1 MRHGRGRPDLRL
13 GTPSHVLAGRL
24 ERVLDA
30 SAQGC
35 ACAVG
40 RPGAGRADL
49 QDHVASPAVTDDVHD
64 DPRRMVRVDGDL
76 RWQEL
81 HSDAVARVVMVP
93 EVVEPN
99 LRSDRGET
107 APRRR
112 SASAPSPGSSHRSG
126 PKLNPL
132 DGKRTPASRTAA
144 SVSLI
149 SGPTVT
155 TWGYTLV
162 NQPTV
167 RTMS

>member
-99 LRSDRGET
+99 LRSDRGEPVRLRPE
-107 APRRR
+107 PRIQ
-112 SASAPSPGSSHRSG
+112 P